1 VAATRREIRHSP
13 DFLAAAREHFP
24 VGGSAVGKPSFEL
37 FSRGPLE
44 AASELF
50 SRSFEELF
58 EIVPGIRALD
68 TIHTPF
74 FPPITFY
81 AALVDDYVEI
91 LSMSIDDTYWDL
103 LDGDP
108 EF

>member
-1 VAATRREIRHSP
+1 
-13 DFLAAAREHFP
+13 
-24 VGGSAVGKPSFEL
+24 
-37 FSRGPLE
+37 LE
-44 AASELF
+44 AAGELF
-50 SRSFEELF
+50 SRSFEDLY

-68 TIHTPF
+68 TLHTPF

-81 AALVDDYVEI
+81 ALLVDGYIEI
-91 LSMSIDDTYWDL
+91 ISLSIDDTYWEL

>member
-1 VAATRREIRHSP
+1 LETAKG
-13 DFLAAAREHFP
+13 HFP
-24 VGGSAVGKPSFEL
+24 VGGSAEGKPSFEL
-37 FSRGPLE
+37 FMRGPLD

-50 SRSFEELF
+50 SRSFEELY

-68 TIHTPF
+68 TLHTPF

-81 AALVDDYVEI
+81 AALVDGYIEI
-91 LSMSIDDTYWDL
+91 LSLTVDDSYWEL

>member
-1 VAATRREIRHSP
+1 MAATRREVRHAP
-13 DFLAAAREHFP
+13 DFLILANVHFP
-24 VGGSAVGKPSFEL
+24 VGGSADGRPSFEL
-37 FSRGPLE
+37 FARGPLE

-50 SRSFEELF
+50 SRSFESLY
-58 EIVPGIRALD
+58 EIAPGIRALD
-68 TIHTPF
+68 TLHTPF

-81 AALVDDYVEI
+81 AVLVDAYIEI
-91 LSMSIDDTYWDL
+91 ISLSVDDSYWEL

>member
-1 VAATRREIRHSP
+1 MPANRREIRHSP
-13 DFLAAAREHFP
+13 GFLNTAKEHFP
-24 VGGSAVGKPSFEL
+24 VGGSSDGNPSFEL
-37 FSRGPLE
+37 FSRGPLA
-44 AASELF
+44 AASDLF

-68 TIHTPF
+68 TLHTPF

-81 AALVDDYVEI
+81 AALVDGYIEI
-91 LSMSIDDTYWDL
+91 LSLSVDDEYWDL

-108 EF
+108 DF

>member
-1 VAATRREIRHSP
+1 MAK
-13 DFLAAAREHFP
+13 EHFP
-24 VGGSAVGKPSFEL
+24 VGGSTAGRPSFE
-37 FSRGPLE
+37 FFARGPLE

-50 SRSFEELF
+50 SRSFEDLF

-68 TIHTPF
+68 TLHTPF

-81 AALVDDYVEI
+81 AALVSGHIEI
-91 LSMSIDDTYWDL
+91 ISLSIDDSYWEL

>member
-1 VAATRREIRHSP
+1 MAATRRETRHSP
-13 DFLAAAREHFP
+13 EFLATAKEHFP
-24 VGGSAVGKPSFEL
+24 DGGSADGKPSFE
-37 FSRGPLE
+37 FFARGPLE

-50 SRSFEELF
+50 SRSFEDLY

-68 TIHTPF
+68 TLHTPF

-81 AALVDDYVEI
+81 AALVNGYIEIISLSVDD
-91 LSMSIDDTYWDL
+91 SYWEL

>member
-1 VAATRREIRHSP
+1 VASRREVRHSP
-13 DFLAAAREHFP
+13 AFLATAKERFP
-24 VGGSAVGKPSFEL
+24 VGGSAEGRPSYEL
-37 FSRGPLE
+37 FERGPLE

-50 SRSFEELF
+50 SRSFDDLF
-58 EIVPGIRALD
+58 EIVPGIRAID
-68 TIHTPF
+68 TLHTPF

-81 AALVDDYVEI
+81 AVLVDDYIEI
-91 LSMSIDDTYWDL
+91 VSLSIDDTYWEL

>member
-13 DFLAAAREHFP
+13 DFLATAKEKFP
-24 VGGSAVGKPSFEL
+24 VGGSISGRPSFEL

-68 TIHTPF
+68 TLHTPF

-81 AALVDDYVEI
+81 AVLVDGYVEI
-91 LSMSIDDTYWDL
+91 ISLSIDDSYWEL